1 MDFNYLK
8 EIKKIYENC
17 TSLIEI
23 VFVLGNPTCDI
34 DSALSAY
41 ILSIGENIK
50 CGTIKLSKKGKPSLN
65 ENPTKIFL
73 PVLNIE
79 RGTLFY
85 RIDVKYLFDKFSIDE
100 KDFFYINDEIF
111 NSHKLFNY
119 KNYQDKNIKTNLI
132 LVDHTILSDD
142 ELYLADYVINIYDH
156 HLLTNYPNLYKN
168 LQKMNIKYPTGSCT
182 TLILN
187 DYFYSQKDEDFPVK
201 IISPLLAVSAI
212 LVDTKKF
219 DKDFYDNR
227 WVDLDKKIYKYLK
240 KYIKEEYKDIKMKNY
255 FKEIKDIK
263 HDKEKNLALGIG
275 PLLSKDKK
283 TFNWD
288 KFKAV
293 WSSFPVSL
301 YDIEKKYGKQE
312 LINNYMKCFEDKN
325 DEEKKNIFYIT
336 NSNAQNKQKIFT
348 IFNPIQLPFNKDEIQ
363 NEINKY
369 NKKEEFSADIEN
381 ITDENGKPCGEICN
395 ILLPDTY
402 SRKSFEPILKK
413 FICNLKA

>member
-111 NSHKLFNY
+111 NSHNLFKY

-156 HLLTNYPNLYKN
+156 HLLTNYPN
-168 LQKMNIKYPTGSCT
+168 
-182 TLILN
+182 
-187 DYFYSQKDEDFPVK
+187 
-201 IISPLLAVSAI
+201 
-212 LVDTKKF
+212 
-219 DKDFYDNR
+219 
-227 WVDLDKKIYKYLK
+227 
-240 KYIKEEYKDIKMKNY
+240 
-255 FKEIKDIK
+255 
-263 HDKEKNLALGIG
+263 
-275 PLLSKDKK
+275 
-283 TFNWD
+283 
-288 KFKAV
+288 
-293 WSSFPVSL
+293 
-301 YDIEKKYGKQE
+301 
-312 LINNYMKCFEDKN
+312 
-325 DEEKKNIFYIT
+325 
-336 NSNAQNKQKIFT
+336 
-348 IFNPIQLPFNKDEIQ
+348 
-363 NEINKY
+363 
-369 NKKEEFSADIEN
+369 
-381 ITDENGKPCGEICN
+381 
-395 ILLPDTY
+395 
-402 SRKSFEPILKK
+402 
-413 FICNLKA
+413 